1 MVSRSYRDLVV
12 WQKAIDFVEP
22 VYLATR
28 DWPKE
33 ERFGL
38 TGQVHRAA
46 VSVPAN
52 VAEGQGRGSTRDFL
66 HFCNIATGSLHEA
79 ETHLLIAQRLGYLD
93 DQACETLLDQA
104 AEIGRVLHG
113 LKNSLRPPSEPD
125 TDY

>member
-1 MVSRSYRDLVV
+1 MASRSYRDLVV
-12 WQKAIDFVEP
+12 WQRAMDLVEA

-28 DWPKE
+28 GWPRE

-38 TGQVHRAA
+38 TDQVRRAA

-52 VAEGQGRGSTRDFL
+52 VAEGQGRGSPRDFL
-66 HFCNIATGSLHEA
+66 HFCKIATGSLHEV

-93 DQACETLLDQA
+93 DPACATLLDQT